1 MKPDVEFENFVLHV
15 PGKRTAPLENEI
27 TITPF
32 HKQRCPKENHMMN
45 KAMFE
50 EKWSGNLL
58 QMHHWLILG
67 SVALSMGLAYKLLRK
82 RAAGIWGHGD

>member
-1 MKPDVEFENFVLHV
+1 VAGLSALTFPRFAAWTYSGGLLWTLSYLLL
-15 PGKRTAPLENEI
+15 GYL
-27 TITPF
+27 
-32 HKQRCPKENHMMN
+32 
-45 KAMFE
+45 FE